1 MRRITHITCSEWKET
16 SLNVVGSWDCQ
27 AQGPPPHARG
37 QEGEVWGVLGWT
49 RDGKG
54 SLAQDQLP
62 LGLP

>member
-1 MRRITHITCSEWKET
+1 MRRITRITCSEWKET

-27 AQGPPPHARG
+27 AQGPPPRG
-37 QEGEVWGVLGWT
+37 QEGEVWGMLGWT
-49 RDGKG
+49 RDRKG